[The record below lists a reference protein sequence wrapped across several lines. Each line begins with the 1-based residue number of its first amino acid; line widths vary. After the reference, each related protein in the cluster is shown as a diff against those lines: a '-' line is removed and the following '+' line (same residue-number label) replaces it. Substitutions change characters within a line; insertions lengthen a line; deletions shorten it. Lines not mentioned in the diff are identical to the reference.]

1 MSGRV
6 LEIAEYVLSNIME
19 NVVGANI
26 RNFSCVVIVG
36 ARFIMHKF
44 SSFLRLVGLVA
55 NCNRSLRSRGLEWL
69 EVGVPAGD
77 SSMSIW
83 CPC

>member
-26 RNFSCVVIVG
+26 RKFSYSVKYNGKCGGREYKNFSCVV
-36 ARFIMHKF
+36 M
-44 SSFLRLVGLVA
+44 
-55 NCNRSLRSRGLEWL
+55 SRRAVYNAQYFTILAAGW
-69 EVGVPAGD
+69 VGVQL
-77 SSMSIW
+77 
-83 CPC
+83 

>member
-26 RNFSCVVIVG
+26 RKFRVLSNNGKCS
-36 ARFIMHKF
+36 RREYKKF
-44 SSFLRLVGLVA
+44 SACS
-55 NCNRSLRSRGLEWL
+55 
-69 EVGVPAGD
+69 
-77 SSMSIW
+77 
-83 CPC
+83 

>member
-26 RNFSCVVIVG
+26 RKFCVLSNMMEYIVGANIRKFSCVVNGRRAVYNAQIFMFLAAGRVG
-36 ARFIMHKF
+36 G
-44 SSFLRLVGLVA
+44 RL
-55 NCNRSLRSRGLEWL
+55 
-69 EVGVPAGD
+69 
-77 SSMSIW
+77 
-83 CPC
+83 

>member
-26 RNFSCVVIVG
+26 R
-36 ARFIMHKF
+36 KF
-44 SSFLRLVGLVA
+44 SYSVKYNGKCGGREYKKIFVYS
-55 NCNRSLRSRGLEWL
+55 N
-69 EVGVPAGD
+69 D
-77 SSMSIW
+77 
-83 CPC
+83 

>member
-26 RNFSCVVIVG
+26 RNFSLSVNVVGTNI
-36 ARFIMHKF
+36 RKF
-44 SSFLRLVGLVA
+44 S
-55 NCNRSLRSRGLEWL
+55 C
-69 EVGVPAGD
+69 
-77 SSMSIW
+77 M
-83 CPC
+83 